1 MISGG
6 NTRWELAQKCRVGWS
21 TVYGEV
27 PRKPGKKKSGANKR
41 IREAKKKKLPASF
54 RLRRSLEQKTHI
66 TLKKG
71 LSPNGTTIPSDG
83 LQIGSPGLET

>member
-41 IREAKKKKLPASF
+41 IREAKKKSF
-54 RLRRSLEQKTHI
+54 PRHFVSGVPRTENAHHTKEGAESKWDDDPE
-66 TLKKG
+66 
-71 LSPNGTTIPSDG
+71 
-83 LQIGSPGLET
+83 